1 MNKPIVHRLA
11 ILLLC
16 VVLCTVTATAL
27 AYEKIDADLV
37 LHEGKGKSIAIK
49 IVNLTPYQMTLDQ
62 ANSSLTGPGNAAN
75 RNRQTDKYFVFAPLG
90 APQVIPAVSLQSIPY
105 PMVIAFKDGDTGSEI
120 VNSATASWTLNNVPD
135 DPKNKAK
142 TANPRFVI
150 NINRQ
155 VPEEN
160 KSGLFPLVA
169 SCLFEA
175 FDFLEL
181 AAEPV
186 NPFAWAEVVVGLI
199 EIGNNVSE
207 FIEKNKEGKDGT
219 KVYVSAYMAP
229 QSGYGRP
236 ATQWVP
242 GSKDTNGPWSDD
254 GVVTQEATMNGYA
267 ASSFI
272 VSTQVLRKPVPQ
284 MTVTILPVDVYAA
297 AITSKT
303 LREKATSSKGAGELK
318 LSMQQ
323 QGKHGK
329 KTLLRLVRSLSRQ
342 QQLEMVE
349 AAKSIHFGHS
359 LNQEQESLLSKMA
372 SAHKLQ
378 AASIE

>member
-1 MNKPIVHRLA
+1 
-11 ILLLC
+11 
-16 VVLCTVTATAL
+16 
-27 AYEKIDADLV
+27 
-37 LHEGKGKSIAIK
+37 
-49 IVNLTPYQMTLDQ
+49 
-62 ANSSLTGPGNAAN
+62 
-75 RNRQTDKYFVFAPLG
+75 
-90 APQVIPAVSLQSIPY
+90 
-105 PMVIAFKDGDTGSEI
+105 
-120 VNSATASWTLNNVPD
+120 
-135 DPKNKAK
+135 
-142 TANPRFVI
+142 
-150 NINRQ
+150 
-155 VPEEN
+155 
-160 KSGLFPLVA
+160 
-169 SCLFEA
+169 
-175 FDFLEL
+175 
-181 AAEPV
+181 
-186 NPFAWAEVVVGLI
+186 
-199 EIGNNVSE
+199 
-207 FIEKNKEGKDGT
+207 
-219 KVYVSAYMAP
+219 
-229 QSGYGRP
+229 
-236 ATQWVP
+236 
-242 GSKDTNGPWSDD
+242 
-254 GVVTQEATMNGYA
+254 MNGYA